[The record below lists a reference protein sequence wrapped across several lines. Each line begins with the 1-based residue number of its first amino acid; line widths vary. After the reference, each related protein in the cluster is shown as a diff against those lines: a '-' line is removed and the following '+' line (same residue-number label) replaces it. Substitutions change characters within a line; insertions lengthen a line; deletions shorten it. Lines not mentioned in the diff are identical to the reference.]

1 MSFSVVLL
9 RRAAAFLCGLV
20 LLHVPA
26 GAAILIHEYALRG
39 SLDDSTGGNSL
50 KSLGGDITAL
60 GYVFA
65 ANQGLTFSS
74 RAFTP
79 KDYSVELSFK
89 LDSTRGTNKIV
100 DFHHF
105 TAFPGLYQNDD
116 SLAFIPLAAA
126 GSDFTPDVNVHMV
139 LTRDGHTDIV
149 TAYVNGESRFSF
161 LDLAGLAVT
170 PGFSNKLSFLAGDG
184 VENDS
189 GGTLNYIRVFNGPL
203 NASEVSGL
211 FAAGPPVMIPE
222 PSTLILLTLGVPV
235 LAFFY
240 RRRDR

>member
-1 MSFSVVLL
+1 
-9 RRAAAFLCGLV
+9 V
-20 LLHVPA
+20 LLHASA

-79 KDYSVELSFK
+79 KDYSIELSFK
-89 LDSTRGTNKIV
+89 LDSTSGTNKII

-105 TAFPGLYQNDD
+105 TAFPGLYQSGDA
-116 SLAFIPLAAA
+116 LAFIPLAAA
-126 GSDFTPDVNVHMV
+126 GSDFTPNVNVHMV
-139 LTRDGHTDIV
+139 LTRNEQTNIV

-161 LDLAGLAVT
+161 LDVAGLAVT
-170 PGFSNKLSFLAGDG
+170 PGFSNKVSFLASDG
-184 VENDS
+184 IENDA
-189 GGTLNYIRVFNGPL
+189 GGTLNYLRVFNGAL
-203 NASEVSGL
+203 NANEVSAL

-222 PSTLILLTLGVPV
+222 PPALILLILGVPT